1 MNFRIAKYIFLLL
14 SFFISDEMKNI
25 DNSINN
31 SNKEL
36 NEIKNEIENIEKEIS
51 KIINEEKEYHKII
64 EQIDNKIRLTEKLI
78 KTLNDEENYLSNLIY
93 KTEMNIKVKEKELKK
108 MQNQLKNR
116 VRYIYK
122 YGRNNF
128 LSKIVDVQDLNNILY
143 RAKYLEVL
151 NDSEDKIKK
160 RINNSINDLKLEQK
174 ALEREKNRKSY
185 LISEKDKEFEQLE
198 KDKKKK
204 KIYINKIKENKE
216 QLRSNLQIKK
226 SAMLEI
232 EKIIN
237 KLFSDKKEL
246 KKRQEELAKLRAGR
260 NQPTSDNFVKM
271 KQKLPWPVS
280 GNIVGSFGIQT
291 NKKLNTQYE
300 NIGIDIQ
307 TKENAPVYSV
317 LDGVVLSVTSI
328 IGYGNL
334 VILDHGN
341 GYYTVYSNIKDI
353 AVNEN
358 EYISSLYKI
367 GNVAKSNNSHYS
379 SKNIFHFEIWGN
391 NKKLNPEKWLKKKK

>member
-1 MNFRIAKYIFLLL
+1 MIFRLIKYLFLFL
-14 SFFISDEMKNI
+14 SLIVPDGLKDI
-25 DNSINN
+25 DTSINAT
-31 SNKEL
+31 NKEL
-36 NEIKNEIENIEKEIS
+36 NKLKSDIENIEKQIS
-51 KIINEEKEYHKII
+51 KIITEEKEYHKII

-78 KTLNDEENYLSNLIY
+78 NTLNDEENYLSNLIY
-93 KTEMNIKVKEKELKK
+93 RTEMNIEVKEKELKK

-122 YGRNNF
+122 YGRNNI
-128 LSKIVDVQDLNNILY
+128 LSQIMETQNLNEIIY
-143 RAKYLEVL
+143 RAKYLQVL
-151 NDSEDKIKK
+151 NESEDKIKK
-160 RINNSINDLKLEQK
+160 RIGKSINDLKLEKK
-174 ALEREKNRKSY
+174 ALEREKDRKSY
-185 LISEKDKEFEQLE
+185 LINEKDNEFEQLE
-198 KDKKKK
+198 RDKEKKKK
-204 KIYINKIKENKE
+204 YINKIKANKE
-216 QLRSNLQIKK
+216 ELRSNLQIKK
-226 SAMLEI
+226 DAMAQI

-246 KKRQEELAKLRAGR
+246 KKRQEELAKLRAGQ
-260 NQPTSDNFVKM
+260 NKPTSDNFVKM

-280 GNIVGSFGIQT
+280 GNIVGKFGIQT

-328 IGYGNL
+328 IGYGDL

-353 AVNEN
+353 SVNEN
-358 EYISSLYKI
+358 EYISNSFKI
-367 GNVAKSNNSHYS
+367 GTVAKSSNSHYT

>member
-1 MNFRIAKYIFLLL
+1 MIFRITKYLFLFL
-14 SFFISDEMKNI
+14 SLIIPDGLKDI
-25 DNSINN
+25 DNSIND

-36 NEIKNEIENIEKEIS
+36 NELKNEIENIEKQIS
-51 KIINEEKEYHKII
+51 KIINEEKEYHNII

-78 KTLNDEENYLSNLIY
+78 NTLNDEENYLSNLIY
-93 KTEMNIKVKEKELKK
+93 KTEMNIEIKEKELKK

-122 YGRNNF
+122 YGRNNI
-128 LSKIVDVQDLNNILY
+128 LSQIIDIQNLNEIIY
-143 RAKYLEVL
+143 RAKYLQVL
-151 NDSEDKIKK
+151 NESEDKIKK
-160 RINNSINDLKLEQK
+160 RINNSIGDLKLEKK
-174 ALEREKNRKSY
+174 ALEREKDRKSY
-185 LISEKDKEFEQLE
+185 LINEKDKEFEQLG

-204 KIYINKIKENKE
+204 NKYINKIKASKE
-216 QLRSNLQIKK
+216 ELRSNLRIKK
-226 SAMLEI
+226 NAMAQI

-237 KLFSDKKEL
+237 KLYSDKKEL
-246 KKRQEELAKLRAGR
+246 KKRQEELAKLRAGQ
-260 NQPTSDNFVKM
+260 NKPTSDNFVKM
-271 KQKLPWPVS
+271 KQKLPWPALGTV
-280 GNIVGSFGIQT
+280 VGKFGIQT

-328 IGYGNL
+328 IGYGDL

-341 GYYTVYSNIKDI
+341 GYYTVYANIKDI
-353 AVNEN
+353 DVSEN
-358 EYISSLYKI
+358 EYISNSFKI
-367 GNVAKSNNSHYS
+367 GTVAKSNNSHYT

-391 NKKLNPEKWLKKKK
+391 NKKLNPEQWLKKKK

>member
-1 MNFRIAKYIFLLL
+1 MIFRITKYLFLFL
-14 SFFISDEMKNI
+14 SLIIPDGLKDI
-25 DNSINN
+25 DNSIND

-36 NEIKNEIENIEKEIS
+36 NELKNEIENIEKQIS
-51 KIINEEKEYHKII
+51 KIINEEKEYHNII

-78 KTLNDEENYLSNLIY
+78 NTLNDEENYLSNLIY
-93 KTEMNIKVKEKELKK
+93 KTEMNIEIKEKELKK

-122 YGRNNF
+122 YGRNNI
-128 LSKIVDVQDLNNILY
+128 LSQIIDIQNLNGIIY
-143 RAKYLEVL
+143 RAKYLQVL
-151 NDSEDKIKK
+151 NESEDKIKK
-160 RINNSINDLKLEQK
+160 RINNSIGDLKLEKK
-174 ALEREKNRKSY
+174 ALEREKDRKSY
-185 LISEKDKEFEQLE
+185 LINEKDKEFEQLG

-204 KIYINKIKENKE
+204 NKYINKIKASKE
-216 QLRSNLQIKK
+216 ELRSNLRIKK
-226 SAMLEI
+226 NAMAQI

-237 KLFSDKKEL
+237 KLYSDKKEL
-246 KKRQEELAKLRAGR
+246 KKRQEELAKIRAGQ
-260 NQPTSDNFVKM
+260 NKPTSDNFVKM
-271 KQKLPWPVS
+271 KQKLPWPALGTV
-280 GNIVGSFGIQT
+280 VGKFGIQT

-328 IGYGNL
+328 IGYGDL

-341 GYYTVYSNIKDI
+341 GYYTVYANIKDI
-353 AVNEN
+353 DVSEN
-358 EYISSLYKI
+358 EYISNSFKI
-367 GNVAKSNNSHYS
+367 GTVAKSNNSHYT

-391 NKKLNPEKWLKKKK
+391 NKKLNPEQWLKKKK